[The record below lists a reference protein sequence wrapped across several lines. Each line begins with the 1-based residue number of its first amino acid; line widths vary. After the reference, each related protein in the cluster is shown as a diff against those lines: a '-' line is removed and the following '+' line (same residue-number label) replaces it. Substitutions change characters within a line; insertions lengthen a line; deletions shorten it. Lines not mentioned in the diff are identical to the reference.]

1 MAKRSG
7 MGVAM
12 ALSLAAAAGV
22 ASAQEAHYDPNQ
34 LIIEFIGPPLVEVF
48 AVDELAQEE
57 EFRGRYA
64 GIVAGEPENLFAG
77 AEVTCEFE
85 GLAAPG
91 RVFSCGFTTV
101 EDVAG
106 RCLFTAETGD
116 VAIAEWTCRTGAR
129 MTSDARCEGKAEWV
143 EGTGKF
149 AGITG
154 AARIHSDL
162 FLQPGKGFAKWK
174 GTWRIDSVALLGD

>member
-1 MAKRSG
+1 MNWPRRRNFG
-7 MGVAM
+7 
-12 ALSLAAAAGV
+12 
-22 ASAQEAHYDPNQ
+22 
-34 LIIEFIGPPLVEVF
+34 
-48 AVDELAQEE
+48 
-57 EFRGRYA
+57 GRYA
-64 GIVAGEPENLFAG
+64 GVVAGEPEDLFAG
-77 AEVTCEFE
+77 VEVNCEFE

-91 RVFSCGFTTV
+91 RALSGGFTTV

-106 RCLFTAETGD
+106 RCLFTADNGD
-116 VAIAEWTCRTGAR
+116 VAIAEWTCRTGAM

-154 AARIHSDL
+154 TARFHSDL

-174 GTWRIDSVALLGD
+174 GEWRINAVAQLGR